1 MSDENWQL
9 VLENTHD
16 AVRTFARA
24 EFAALSRKAI
34 HRLQRIEA
42 SGIYGDDYVYKSLWD
57 EYCHEVQE
65 GPHDL
70 LVCAWDLT
78 LENVMNDVIERIPRQ
93 VAVLLSIFA
102 AWDLDEEDEVDL
114 VGSVWPEGLKRVLQ
128 IRIAQWAGQ
137 RDLDHLGP
145 WRNC

>member
-1 MSDENWQL
+1 
-9 VLENTHD
+9 V
-16 AVRTFARA
+16 V
-24 EFAALSRKAI
+24 
-34 HRLQRIEA
+34 A
-42 SGIYGDDYVYKSLWD
+42 SGIYGDDYGYKSLWD

-65 GPHDL
+65 GPVDL
-70 LVCAWDLT
+70 LDDAWNLT
-78 LENVMNDVIERIPRQ
+78 LDNVMDDVIERIPHQ

-102 AWDLDEEDEVDL
+102 AWDLDEDDEVAI

-128 IRIAQWAGQ
+128 TRLAERAGQ